1 MALFQKGSRF
11 SGVDKHLLDDDDI
24 ESFWSASDKRTR
36 PLERHEILAYLERK
50 NSVRMWQLR
59 RNFKWMQKQMK
70 KMGLN
75 PEDARE
81 LL

>member
-1 MALFQKGSRF
+1 MALFQKGRRF
-11 SGVDKHLLDDDDI
+11 GNVDKYTLDDDDI

-36 PLERHEILAYLERK
+36 PITREEIIAHLEKK

-59 RNFKWMQKQMK
+59 RNFKWMQRQMK
-70 KMGLN
+70 KLGLN

>member
-1 MALFQKGSRF
+1 MALFPKGRRF
-11 SGVDKHLLDDDDI
+11 ASVDKHTLDDADI
-24 ESFWSASDKRTR
+24 ESFWSSSSRRTR
-36 PLERHEILAYLERK
+36 PLSRDEILAYLEKK
-50 NSVRMWQLR
+50 NGYRMWQLR
-59 RNFKWMQKQMK
+59 RNFKWVQKQMK